1 MCKPNWPETS
11 SHNTDPAPADKYAE
25 HAPCECLA
33 AKTLKHP
40 WPQLRPN
47 PSLAPIWP
55 PPDGGY
61 DYFLELN
68 DSEVA
73 WEFLRRNLNYQQ
85 TVSEHQEALSRP
97 RAMASGQHVWF
108 DGQRTM
114 AANRWGLSRFVDP
127 ASRAPEAP
135 IDWKEDLGAAK
146 IDAVA
151 RDPHQGERPDVSL
164 AELQCVRHIVVSA
177 AGGETLLINTSDKAL
192 SLRLSGTTALRGPVC
207 LTFQIAGMNAL
218 PGAGRALQS
227 LPDLLTGRPRKP
239 NRSRRRMLLREA
251 LIALDG
257 RAAGA
262 TYQDVAVVIA
272 GAEVARAAWK
282 NADPLLKDRMR
293 RALKAGMLL
302 RNGRYRLLIEQK

>member
-1 MCKPNWPETS
+1 M
-11 SHNTDPAPADKYAE
+11 
-25 HAPCECLA
+25 
-33 AKTLKHP
+33 
-40 WPQLRPN
+40 RPN

-108 DGQRTM
+108 DGQRTL
-114 AANRWGLSRFVDP
+114 AANHWGLSCFVDP

-135 IDWKEDLGAAK
+135 IDWREDLGAAK

-151 RDPHQGERPDVSL
+151 RDPCKSERSDVHL
-164 AELQCVRHIVVSA
+164 AELKCVRHIVVPPG
-177 AGGETLLINTSDKAL
+177 GGETLLINTTDKAL
-192 SLRLSGTTALRGPVC
+192 TLRLRGTTALRGPVC
-207 LTFQIAGMNAL
+207 LTFQIAGMTAL
-218 PGAGRALQS
+218 PGAGRALQN

-239 NRSRRRMLLREA
+239 NRSRRRLLLREA

-262 TYQDVAVVIA
+262 TYQDVAVVTA
-272 GAEVARAAWK
+272 GAETARAAWK
-282 NADPLLKDRMR
+282 TADPLLKDRMR
-293 RALKAGMLL
+293 RALKSGARMKQGAM
-302 RNGRYRLLIEQK
+302 